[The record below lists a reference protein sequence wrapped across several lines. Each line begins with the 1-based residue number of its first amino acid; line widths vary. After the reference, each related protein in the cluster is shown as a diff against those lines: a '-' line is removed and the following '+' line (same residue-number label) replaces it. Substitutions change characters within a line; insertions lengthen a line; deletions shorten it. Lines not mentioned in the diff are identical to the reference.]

1 MKLLLLLLLMI
12 ERMNKD
18 TIANNMF
25 QIIKEIEADTY
36 NREWLQETPSRVA
49 KAMEKIFEGYH
60 IYPEDIMTVFDNE
73 SKEIDQIVG
82 LSNIEFY
89 SFCEHHILPF
99 FGKCSVYY
107 IPWDKICGISKLA
120 RIVNIYAR
128 RLQNQERLTKQIADC
143 IEELLKPKAVAVVM
157 EWKHFCMLARGVE
170 KQCSVMKTSDI
181 RGKFRDSEKA
191 RAELFRLIWE

>member
-1 MKLLLLLLLMI
+1 MKLLQVLLLMI
-12 ERMNKD
+12 ERMNNVD
-18 TIANNMF
+18 
-25 QIIKEIEADTY
+25 EAVQTLLKFIWEDL
-36 NREWLQETPSRVA
+36 NREWLKETPKRVR
-49 KAMEKIFEGYH
+49 KAMWKIFEWYN
-60 IYPEDIMTVFDNE
+60 IKPEDIMTVFENE
-73 SKEIDQIVG
+73 SQDIDQIVG

-107 IPWDKICGISKLA
+107 IPSEKICGISKLA

-143 IEELLKPKAVAVVM
+143 IEKLLKPKAVAVVM

-170 KQCSVMKTSDI
+170 KQCSIMKTSDL
-181 RGKFRDSEKA
+181 RWLFRDSEKA